1 MTKKVLIIDDETDLR
16 YVIQAA
22 LVDFAGWE
30 VSTAETCAVGL
41 EVAKVFLPDLI
52 LLDISMPEVNG
63 YQCSEKLQADVGTA
77 SIPVILLTGQVL
89 PRDRRQFAAMNIAGV
104 IAKPFNPIYLW
115 QEISAIAWPH
125 STQ

>member
-1 MTKKVLIIDDETDLR
+1 MTKKILVIDDETDIR

-41 EVAKVFLPDLI
+41 ELAKELLPDLI

-63 YQCSEKLQADVGTA
+63 YQCFEKLQAHVSTA
-77 SIPVILLTGQVL
+77 AIPVILLTGQAL

-104 IAKPFNPIYLW
+104 ITKPFNPIHLW

-125 STQ
+125 SAQ

>member
-1 MTKKVLIIDDETDLR
+1 MTKKVLVIDDETDLR

-41 EVAKVFLPDLI
+41 EVAKEFLPDLI

-63 YQCSEKLQADVGTA
+63 YQCFEKLQADVSTA

-89 PRDRRQFAAMNIAGV
+89 PLDRRQFANMNIAGV
-104 IAKPFNPIYLW
+104 IAKPFDPIHLW
-115 QEISAIAWPH
+115 QEVSAIAWPH